1 MLRQGRYE
9 VGLLWQTNSS
19 QLPNNWS
26 LAEKRLKQ
34 LKKQFEC
41 DPEFAVQYKAV
52 MDDYI
57 AKGYTVKLSKDE

>member
-19 QLPNNWS
+19 QFPNNWS